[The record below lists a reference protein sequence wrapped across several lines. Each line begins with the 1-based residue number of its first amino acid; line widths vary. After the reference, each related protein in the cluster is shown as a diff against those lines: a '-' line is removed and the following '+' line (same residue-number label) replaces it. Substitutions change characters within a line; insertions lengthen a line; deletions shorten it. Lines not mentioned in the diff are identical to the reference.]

1 MPTSPGLPTS
11 NNWGWAET
19 LKNSFILVELG
30 PLHKNGLSSLSITR
44 VITHS
49 EQKGEWQHTQG
60 MWALQLKIVY
70 KKSRSWRIKLGEW
83 REARLSLNKNFA
95 SIVFLSLELISFSLY
110 MASKFWGKNDLVRW
124 IKSSSVRELIF
135 KINLLK

>member
-1 MPTSPGLPTS
+1 MPTSPRLPTS

-19 LKNSFILVELG
+19 LKNSFTLVELG
-30 PLHKNGLSSLSITR
+30 LLHKNELSSLSIAR

-49 EQKGEWQHTQG
+49 EQKCEWQHTQG

-83 REARLSLNKNFA
+83 REARLSLNKDFA
-95 SIVFLSLELISFSLY
+95 SIVFLSLELISHTLY
-110 MASKFWGKNDLVRW
+110 MASKLSGKKW
-124 IKSSSVRELIF
+124 FS
-135 KINLLK
+135 